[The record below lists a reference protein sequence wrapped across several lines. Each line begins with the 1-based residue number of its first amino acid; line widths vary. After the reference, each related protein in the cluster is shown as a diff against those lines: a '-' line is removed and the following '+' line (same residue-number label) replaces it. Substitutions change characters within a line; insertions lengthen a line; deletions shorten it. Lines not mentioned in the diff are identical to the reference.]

1 MKKLLPDS
9 LHLTTVLVASAST
22 NAHNLAMKAGTLGEA
37 LYATAAGSLPPETM
51 AGSLINSTCFSLIAR
66 FIKPDMDPLTLSDGF
81 LDCKNP
87 SPFYTLNESV

>member
-51 AGSLINSTCFSLIAR
+51 AGSREWAELYYCHVTPPE
-66 FIKPDMDPLTLSDGF
+66 KT
-81 LDCKNP
+81 
-87 SPFYTLNESV
+87 